1 MSVPQHIGDLIMPQ
15 LFGHLATAT
24 VSPVS
29 VVMWSC
35 TSSASHFTHYTLHS
49 LNTHSTNCA
58 DNFRHQYFPYLSRR
72 PLRQCRLVVSGS
84 AIGQL

>member
-35 TSSASHFTHYTLHS
+35 TSSASHFTQ
-49 LNTHSTNCA
+49 
-58 DNFRHQYFPYLSRR
+58 FI
-72 PLRQCRLVVSGS
+72 PLTPIPQTAHTYS
-84 AIGQL
+84 AISILLICHGAPEAVPVGCFWISQEK